1 MCCQRS
7 YSTSTEQGSVWKAF
21 EQVLPSTTAIQEE
34 AQMRSNRSGYV
45 CLSFCLSVSLSVFVC
60 LSVCWSFFVC
70 LSVSICCPVFLSVSA
85 CLCFSV
91 VCLSV
96 CLCLS
101 VCFPVQFCFVCLSP
115 CTWLFVVIVCLFFPS
130 SYVYSS
136 FSPSYLFTIV
146 LVKLLS
152 FPKCDLGRCFDERK
166 ARAFQGLIMKQYGKC
181 ETWSSDVRKK
191 LKCFMKNLPKK
202 CIGKM
207 VSKKTPTKS
216 THSI

>member
-1 MCCQRS
+1 M
-7 YSTSTEQGSVWKAF
+7 SVCLF
-21 EQVLPSTTAIQEE
+21 
-34 AQMRSNRSGYV
+34 V
-45 CLSFCLSVSLSVFVC
+45 CLSLYLSLFACLSVGLSLSVSLS
-60 LSVCWSFFVC
+60 LSVVLSFC
-70 LSVSICCPVFLSVSA
+70 LSVSA

-146 LVKLLS
+146 LVKLFS

-216 THSI
+216 THTLSDRIV

>member
-1 MCCQRS
+1 M
-7 YSTSTEQGSVWKAF
+7 SVCLF
-21 EQVLPSTTAIQEE
+21 
-34 AQMRSNRSGYV
+34 V
-45 CLSFCLSVSLSVFVC
+45 CLSLCLSLFACLSVGLSLSVSLS
-60 LSVCWSFFVC
+60 LSVV
-70 LSVSICCPVFLSVSA
+70 
-85 CLCFSV
+85 
-91 VCLSV
+91 LSV
-96 CLCLS
+96 CLSLPVCVFLSFACLSLS
-101 VCFPVQFCFVCLSP
+101 VCLFSCPALFCLSAFLHVALLLLLL
-115 CTWLFVVIVCLFFPS
+115 LFVCLFFPS

-207 VSKKTPTKS
+207 VSTKTPTKS
-216 THSI
+216 THTLSDRIV